1 MPVGARVLTG
11 IVLPIIA
18 CGEQAQEECIAAS
31 GGAEI
36 GIQVWKMQ
44 LLLSP
49 LAPHVLVSV

>member
-1 MPVGARVLTG
+1 MLTG

-18 CGEQAQEECIAAS
+18 CGEQAQEECTAAS